1 MNNNSSEKL
10 ILLGKVIRS
19 HGLDGV
25 LRIKSYA
32 RSEESFLYAGSVF
45 LEPEQ
50 QEPVEL
56 KVLSI
61 KPHKGLFLLKLSGID
76 SIEKADFYRG
86 ANIYISER
94 RLKRDNEDEYFWYEL
109 KGIGVYLNSGELIG
123 RIKEIINTGSNDIFV
138 VKSDSSEILIPALN
152 EIVESVDLEN
162 RRMIISDTKGLLK
175 LNEV

>member
-1 MNNNSSEKL
+1 MNNDSPEKL

-19 HGLDGV
+19 HGLDGI

-45 LEPEQ
+45 LEPDR
-50 QEPVEL
+50 QEPVEF

-61 KPHKGLFLLKLSGID
+61 KPHKGLFLLKLLNID

-86 ANIYISER
+86 ANIYISEK

-109 KGIGVYLNSGELIG
+109 KGIKVYLNTGKLIG

-138 VKSDSSEILIPALN
+138 VKSDTSEILIPALQ

-162 RRMIISDTKGLLK
+162 RQMIISDTKGLLE